1 MALNNAEFEVLMW
14 KDGFL
19 RFRGAGLEVYQGLL
33 SRKLP
38 CGGKRGG
45 GGRSEGSV
53 TEQGKCGVS

>member
-45 GGRSEGSV
+45 GGEGV
-53 TEQGKCGVS
+53 GVKGR

>member
-1 MALNNAEFEVLMW
+1 MW

-38 CGGKRGG
+38 CGGKRG
-45 GGRSEGSV
+45 EGV
-53 TEQGKCGVS
+53 GAKGW